1 MNKKVLVFVTIFAL
15 LLGIGVGY
23 ALVTQ
28 DLNIGGGITSA
39 DNNELVKNLKVQFEN
54 TKFTE
59 VSKLENG
66 TVSDAVHSETGSVL
80 SCSFAVNMIT
90 KGSYAEYTNNI
101 INNSDQYAAKLT
113 YKVETSSGENVEKL
127 SDGVYQIGDYYKVI
141 ISLSKTNLT
150 DVSNTN
156 SDLSKVTIRI
166 EMIKTPIVDLSTVSL
181 VITFNAEAV
190 ELQ

>member
-80 SCSFAVNMIT
+80 SCSFAVSMMT

-113 YKVETSSGENVEKL
+113 YKVETSTGETVKEL
-127 SDGVYQIGDYYKVI
+127 SNGVYQIGDYYKI
-141 ISLSKTNLT
+141 TITLSKTDLT
-150 DVSNTN
+150 DISDSD

-166 EMIKTPIVDLSTVSL
+166 EMIKTPIVDISKVSF
-181 VITFNAEAV
+181 VVTFNAEAV
-190 ELQ
+190 EL

>member
-15 LLGIGVGY
+15 LIGIGVGY

-28 DLNIGGGITSA
+28 DLNIDGGITSA

-66 TVSDAVHSETGSVL
+66 AVSDAIHTETGSVL
-80 SCSFAVNMIT
+80 SCSFAVSMKT

-113 YKVETSSGENVEKL
+113 YTVETSTGENVEEL
-127 SDGVYQIGDYYKVI
+127 YNGVYQIGDYYKI
-141 ISLSKTNLT
+141 TITLSKTELT
-150 DVSNTN
+150 DISDSD

-166 EMIKTPIVDLSTVSL
+166 EMIKTPIVDISKVSF
-181 VITFNAEAV
+181 VVTFNAEAV
-190 ELQ
+190 EL

>member
-15 LLGIGVGY
+15 LIGIGVGY

-28 DLNIGGGITSA
+28 DLNIDGGITSA

-66 TVSDAVHSETGSVL
+66 AVSDAIHTETDSVL
-80 SCSFAVNMIT
+80 SCSFAVSMKT

-113 YKVETSSGENVEKL
+113 YTVETSTGENVEEL
-127 SDGVYQIGDYYKVI
+127 SNGVYQIGDYYKITIKEYI
-141 ISLSKTNLT
+141 I
-150 DVSNTN
+150 
-156 SDLSKVTIRI
+156 
-166 EMIKTPIVDLSTVSL
+166 PIVEEVKKRKKKASKGKKQKKQRLNIQIPTCKL
-181 VITFNAEAV
+181 
-190 ELQ
+190 LCHW

>member
-28 DLNIGGGITSA
+28 DLNIDGGITSA

-66 TVSDAVHSETGSVL
+66 AVSDAIHTETDSVL
-80 SCSFAVNMIT
+80 SCSFAVSMKT

-113 YKVETSSGENVEKL
+113 YTVETSTGENVEEL
-127 SDGVYQIGDYYKVI
+127 SNGVYQIGDYYKI
-141 ISLSKTNLT
+141 TITLSKTELT
-150 DVSNTN
+150 DISDSD

-166 EMIKTPIVDLSTVSL
+166 EMIKTPIVDISKVSF
-181 VITFNAEAV
+181 VVTFNAEAV
-190 ELQ
+190 EL

>member
-28 DLNIGGGITSA
+28 DLNIGGGIISA
-39 DNNELVKNLKVQFEN
+39 NNNELVKNLKAQFEN

-80 SCSFAVNMIT
+80 SCSFAVSMMT

-113 YKVETSSGENVEKL
+113 YKVETSTGETVKEL
-127 SDGVYQIGDYYKVI
+127 SNGVYQIGDYYKI
-141 ISLSKTNLT
+141 TITLSKTELT
-150 DVSNTN
+150 DISDSD

-166 EMIKTPIVDLSTVSL
+166 EMIKTPIVDISKVSF
-181 VITFNAEAV
+181 VVTFNAEAV
-190 ELQ
+190 EL

>member
-1 MNKKVLVFVTIFAL
+1 MNKKVLVFVTIFVL

-80 SCSFAVNMIT
+80 SCSFAVSMMT

-113 YKVETSSGENVEKL
+113 YKVETSTGETVEEL
-127 SDGVYQIGDYYKVI
+127 SNGVYQIGDYYKI
-141 ISLSKTNLT
+141 TITLSKTNLT
-150 DVSNTN
+150 DISDSD

-166 EMIKTPIVDLSTVSL
+166 EMIKTPIVDISKVSF
-181 VITFNAEAV
+181 VVTFNAEAV
-190 ELQ
+190 EL

>member
-28 DLNIGGGITSA
+28 DLIINGNMTSA
-39 DNNELVKNLKVQFEN
+39 NDDELVKNLKVQFEN

-66 TVSDAVHSETGSVL
+66 TVSDAIHTETGSVL
-80 SCSFAVNMIT
+80 SCSFAVSMMT
-90 KGSYAEYTNNI
+90 KGSYAVYTNNI

-113 YKVETSSGENVEKL
+113 YAVKSSTGETVEEL
-127 SDGVYQIGDYYKVI
+127 SNGVYQIGDYYKI
-141 ISLSKTNLT
+141 TIDLSKTDLT
-150 DVSNTN
+150 DISDSD

-166 EMIKTPIVDLSTVSL
+166 EMIKTPIVDISKVSF
-181 VITFNAEAV
+181 VVTFNAEAV
-190 ELQ
+190 EL

>member
-15 LLGIGVGY
+15 LIGIGVGY

-28 DLNIGGGITSA
+28 DLNIDGGITSA

-66 TVSDAVHSETGSVL
+66 AVSDAIHTETGSVL
-80 SCSFAVNMIT
+80 SCSFAVSMKT

-113 YKVETSSGENVEKL
+113 YTVETSTGENVEEL
-127 SDGVYQIGDYYKVI
+127 SNGVYQIGDYYKI
-141 ISLSKTNLT
+141 TITLSKTELT
-150 DVSNTN
+150 DISDSD

-166 EMIKTPIVDLSTVSL
+166 EMIKTPIVDISKVSF
-181 VITFNAEAV
+181 VVTFNAEAV
-190 ELQ
+190 EL

>member
-1 MNKKVLVFVTIFAL
+1 MNKKVLVFVTIFVL

-80 SCSFAVNMIT
+80 SCSFAVSMMT

-113 YKVETSSGENVEKL
+113 YKVETSTGETVKEL
-127 SDGVYQIGDYYKVI
+127 SNGVYQIGDYYKI
-141 ISLSKTNLT
+141 TITLSKTDLT
-150 DVSNTN
+150 DISDSD

-166 EMIKTPIVDLSTVSL
+166 EMIKTPIVDISKVSF
-181 VITFNAEAV
+181 VVTFNAEAV
-190 ELQ
+190 EL

>member
-28 DLNIGGGITSA
+28 DLIINGNMTSA
-39 DNNELVKNLKVQFEN
+39 NDDKLVKNLKVQFEN

-66 TVSDAVHSETGSVL
+66 TVSNIIHTETGSVL
-80 SCSFAVNMIT
+80 SCSLAVSMMT
-90 KGSYAEYTNNI
+90 KGSYAVYTNNI

-113 YKVETSSGENVEKL
+113 YKVESSTGETVEEL
-127 SDGVYQIGDYYKVI
+127 SNGVYQIGDYYKI
-141 ISLSKTNLT
+141 TIDLSKTDLT
-150 DVSNTN
+150 DISDSD

-166 EMIKTPIVDLSTVSL
+166 EMIKTPIVDLSDVSI
-181 VITFNAEAV
+181 VVTFNAEAV
-190 ELQ
+190 EL